1 MENYYFKT
9 ISNLSIMEQIVKCYK
24 CRWDGQWPGIFGP
37 QRLALLCSQSHGPS
51 KQGSHAEDDLERQW
65 TKKTIPPLALLHVML
80 FDGESPLRCTAVDI
94 LVFFLQVFSPHLAP
108 HLVCVRLIFNDDEK
122 HLGWPNG
129 CVQNNEGS
137 DNDAHGKTSS
147 HPRGSTA
154 MKCGRSTLNINM
166 NKTQ

>member
-1 MENYYFKT
+1 MKWKII
-9 ISNLSIMEQIVKCYK
+9 ISRQYQISVWWNRLWNAMNADEMVSGLGFLDLKDLLFFALSPMDIQSKAVMQK
-24 CRWDGQWPGIFGP
+24 RGSGLR
-37 QRLALLCSQSHGPS
+37 RLY
-51 KQGSHAEDDLERQW
+51 
-65 TKKTIPPLALLHVML
+65 PPWHYCMLML

-94 LVFFLQVFSPHLAP
+94 LVFFVQVFSPHLAP